1 MKVVLQR
8 SKEAACRVGDEVTGE
23 ISSGLVLFVGIH
35 GEDTEKDL
43 AWMAEKV
50 SNLRVFEDEA
60 GKMNRSVLDEGGRV
74 LSIPQFTLYGNTQKG
89 RRPNFME
96 AAPPEQAKAYYLQF
110 NELLAEQSVH
120 VETGVFGADMDISLT
135 NDGPVTLILDS
146 PKSQGNG

>member
-60 GKMNRSVLDEGGRV
+60 GKMNRSVLDAGGRV

-96 AAPPEQAKAYYLQF
+96 AASPEQAKAYYLQF
-110 NELLAEQSVH
+110 NDLLAEQSVH

>member
-35 GEDTEKDL
+35 LEDTEKDL

-60 GKMNRSVLDEGGRV
+60 GKMNLSVLEANGHV

-96 AAPPEQAKAYYLQF
+96 AAPPEQARAYYLQF
-110 NELLAEQSVH
+110 NELLAEQDVH

>member
-60 GKMNRSVLDEGGRV
+60 GKMNRSVLDVGGRV

>member
-43 AWMAEKV
+43 VWMAEKV

-60 GKMNRSVLDEGGRV
+60 GKMNRSVLEVNGRV

-96 AAPPEQAKAYYLQF
+96 AAPPELARAYYLQF

>member
-8 SKEAACRVGDEVTGE
+8 SKKAACRVGDEVTGE

-50 SNLRVFEDEA
+50 SNLRVFEDEV
-60 GKMNRSVLDEGGRV
+60 GKMNRSVLDEGGHV

>member
-8 SKEAACRVGDEVTGE
+8 SENAACRVGDEVTGE

-35 GEDTEKDL
+35 GEDSEEDL

-50 SNLRVFEDEA
+50 SNLRVFEDEK
-60 GKMNRSVLDEGGRV
+60 GKMNRPVLEAGGHV

-96 AAPPEQAKAYYLQF
+96 AAPPEQARAYYLQF
-110 NELLAEQSVH
+110 NELLAEQNVH

-135 NDGPVTLILDS
+135 NAGPVTLILDS

>member
-1 MKVVLQR
+1 
-8 SKEAACRVGDEVTGE
+8 
-23 ISSGLVLFVGIH
+23 
-35 GEDTEKDL
+35 
-43 AWMAEKV
+43 MAEKV

-60 GKMNRSVLDEGGRV
+60 GKMNRSVLDEGGLV

-96 AAPPEQAKAYYLQF
+96 AAAPEQAKVYYRRF
-110 NELLAEQSVH
+110 NELLAEQNVH

>member
-1 MKVVLQR
+1 MRIVLQR
-8 SKEAACRVGDEVTGE
+8 SKEAACRVDGKVTGE
-23 ISSGLVLFVGIH
+23 ISAGLVLFVGIH
-35 GEDTEKDL
+35 GEDTEKEL
-43 AWMAEKV
+43 EWMAEKV

-60 GKMNRSVLDEGGRV
+60 GKMNRSVLDEGGLV

-96 AAPPEQAKAYYLQF
+96 AAAPEQAKVYYRRF
-110 NELLAEQSVH
+110 NELLAEQNVH

>member
-1 MKVVLQR
+1 VKVVLQR

-60 GKMNRSVLDEGGRV
+60 GKMNRSVLDEGARV

-96 AAPPEQAKAYYLQF
+96 AAAPDKAKAYYLQF
-110 NELLAEQSVH
+110 NELLAQQSVH

>member
-1 MKVVLQR
+1 VKVVLQR

-60 GKMNRSVLDEGGRV
+60 GKMNRSVLDVGGRV

>member
-8 SKEAACRVGDEVTGE
+8 SKEAACRVGNEVTGE

-60 GKMNRSVLDEGGRV
+60 GKMNRSVLDEGGGV

-96 AAPPEQAKAYYLQF
+96 AAPPDQAKAYYLQF

-120 VETGVFGADMDISLT
+120 VEAGVFGADMDISLT